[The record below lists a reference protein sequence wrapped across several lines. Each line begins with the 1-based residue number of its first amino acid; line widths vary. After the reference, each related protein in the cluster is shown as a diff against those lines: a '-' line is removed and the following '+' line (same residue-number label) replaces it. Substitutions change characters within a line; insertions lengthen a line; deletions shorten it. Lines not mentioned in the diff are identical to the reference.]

1 MMSNDY
7 DYINFLKH
15 ERDVLLGRFNSNTEG
30 TGHYNTAVSILNSR
44 IQELE
49 QPKKSDNVWVLVETI
64 GTYRMRYM
72 VEAPADHPEYAL
84 DTVTLEEAKEFSQ
97 LWLGETIVS
106 HRVVTTEE
114 ALELSDADNDYCS
127 GWSDELK
134 IKNFFTKEGE
144 IKDY

>member
-15 ERDVLLGRFNSNTEG
+15 ERDVLLSRYHPNTEG

-49 QPKKSDNVWVLVETI
+49 KPKEDKVWVLVEAI

-72 VEAPADHPEYAL
+72 VEAPAAHPEYAL

-97 LWLGETIVS
+97 KWLGETIIS
-106 HRVVTTEE
+106 DRVVSLEE
-114 ALELSDADNDYCS
+114 ALELSDIDNDYCS

-134 IKNFFTKEGE
+134 IENFFTKEGE

>member
-1 MMSNDY
+1 MMSNE
-7 DYINFLKH
+7 YINFLKQ
-15 ERDVLLGRFNSNTEG
+15 ERDVLLSRFNPNTEG

-44 IQELE
+44 IEELE
-49 QPKKSDNVWVLVETI
+49 QPEESDKVWVLVETI

-97 LWLGETIVS
+97 KWIGETIIS
-106 HRVVTTEE
+106 DRVVTLEE
-114 ALELSDADNDYCS
+114 ALSLSDIDNDYCS

-134 IKNFFTKEGE
+134 MKNFFTKEGE